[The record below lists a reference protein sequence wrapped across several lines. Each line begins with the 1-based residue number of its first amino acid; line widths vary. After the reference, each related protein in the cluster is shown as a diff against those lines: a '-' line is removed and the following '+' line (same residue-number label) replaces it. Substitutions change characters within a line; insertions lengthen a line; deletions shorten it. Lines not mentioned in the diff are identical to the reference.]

1 MESKLIAFEFA
12 HKRLQNLKGVKEKVE
27 KIINSTK
34 SLNEKVEELKKIY
47 TGVEFSFIAASV
59 FYMIHHSISALPE
72 TLKLALQD
80 KTPETPVTKA
90 VEVMYFIYQGVKTE
104 EEIVRDP
111 KLDNLFWN
119 IKSEVANWFKNFEPE
134 TDLQKYI
141 MNNAKTYPDDLLPI
155 VELGCSLKELKV
167 NPKQGAFFTEA
178 LCAAAYINYLKV
190 LQVKYPYVE
199 IAIDTPSGMINV
211 QDIFF

>member
-12 HKRLQNLKGVKEKVE
+12 HKRLQNLKGVKEKIE
-27 KIINSTK
+27 QIENSTK
-34 SLNEKVEELKKIY
+34 SDDDKKKEIKQIY
-47 TGVEFSFIAASV
+47 INVCLGFIAAAV
-59 FYMIHHSISALPE
+59 FYMTHHSISRLSESIKQALKNKSPE
-72 TLKLALQD
+72 KPATQ
-80 KTPETPVTKA
+80 A
-90 VEVMYFIYQGVKTE
+90 VEVCYLIYQGVRTQE
-104 EEIVRDP
+104 QIVRSTE
-111 KLDNLFWN
+111 LDNLFCN
-119 IKSEVANWFKNFEPE
+119 IKTEITDLFTNFKAE
-134 TDLQKYI
+134 TELQKYI
-141 MNNAKTYPDDLLPI
+141 MNNARTYHDDLLPI
-155 VELGCSLKELKV
+155 VECVISLNQLKV